1 MYSSVPS
8 IALVYFCCSI
18 NLHRTRLLYY
28 WWILCPSSYSVPK
41 ECIIH
46 GLWLRFSFA
55 EKVFYRGSIM
65 QLIEMFPIFFFFIHL
80 DLLRTPC
87 PFVHHL
93 LLSWNCNENYGY
105 AEKANKKSLL
115 FWNIQEE
122 AIRPS
127 NDYLHK
133 FE

>member
-46 GLWLRFSFA
+46 GLWLRFSFV

-65 QLIEMFPIFFFFIHL
+65 QLIEMFPIFFLSIWIFLEHLAHLYIICFFHEIAMKIMG
-80 DLLRTPC
+80 TP
-87 PFVHHL
+87 
-93 LLSWNCNENYGY
+93 
-105 AEKANKKSLL
+105 KKPTK
-115 FWNIQEE
+115 N
-122 AIRPS
+122 PS
-127 NDYLHK
+127 CFGIFKKKQSGLPTIICINLNS
-133 FE
+133 